1 MACAYCVH
9 RELISDLQQ
18 LRIGDHVEFG
28 RINVIKT
35 FLKRLNVC
43 PSITKHLRFGYIYFH
58 HAVVT
63 EINQDERWIKF
74 VEFSSGETSLASYL
88 ISCRKATI
96 KERIMGFDDK
106 QKHLFRVI
114 HKKIGPNP
122 PNPHDVVKN
131 AQRLLQ
137 EAESNHYNLLSNNCE
152 HLANLCVTQHSVS
165 LQMLQVKDN
174 TEILLQKILT
184 KRPQWFKRLV
194 AKLFRHL
201 VFLMQK
207 FENKLF
213 LKSRGLFAAYA
224 IMKRFIGKWMAC
236 TLLIS
241 VTFLALDLRQLHSAN
256 KDNGICDDCSFR
268 WLSRIL
274 WRLLSMLFTT
284 KVFFLVVVACCFT
297 GFMTYR
303 YLLSDRHH
311 THTRLDSLDKVEPG
325 DVITFNLHMPFSYH
339 DAIVIS
345 QARQF
350 TVGYMKLLKQPN
362 VPEVFDLLKLSLD
375 EFFKKKDFPLIRY
388 FDISVQE
395 NSRETARNRDSNLYE
410 KVHIANC
417 RFW

>member
-114 HKKIGPNP
+114 HKNIGPNP

-152 HLANLCVTQHSVS
+152 HLANL
-165 LQMLQVKDN
+165 
-174 TEILLQKILT
+174 
-184 KRPQWFKRLV
+184 
-194 AKLFRHL
+194 
-201 VFLMQK
+201 
-207 FENKLF
+207 
-213 LKSRGLFAAYA
+213 
-224 IMKRFIGKWMAC
+224 
-236 TLLIS
+236 
-241 VTFLALDLRQLHSAN
+241 
-256 KDNGICDDCSFR
+256 
-268 WLSRIL
+268 
-274 WRLLSMLFTT
+274 
-284 KVFFLVVVACCFT
+284 
-297 GFMTYR
+297 
-303 YLLSDRHH
+303 
-311 THTRLDSLDKVEPG
+311 
-325 DVITFNLHMPFSYH
+325 
-339 DAIVIS
+339 
-345 QARQF
+345 
-350 TVGYMKLLKQPN
+350 
-362 VPEVFDLLKLSLD
+362 
-375 EFFKKKDFPLIRY
+375 
-388 FDISVQE
+388 
-395 NSRETARNRDSNLYE
+395 
-410 KVHIANC
+410 
-417 RFW
+417 